1 MCLHRYRTAR
11 THAYLHSIHHL
22 TSAGG
27 WIVAATGDGFAVFH
41 IGTGKEAARV
51 RVAHAAAV
59 SRVLLLGG
67 GKEPCVVTSS
77 GDASIKIWDVAKAC
91 AAVEPA
97 PVPPHPHEAFIVEF
111 ARKIA
116 PSSSPKMRRSTKI
129 QPLVGVLRGHTSS
142 INDLV
147 ETDGYGFASCASDHT
162 VISWRNVCSEWDRLN
177 DATVDAVRY
186 YCADD

>member
-1 MCLHRYRTAR
+1 
-11 THAYLHSIHHL
+11 
-22 TSAGG
+22 
-27 WIVAATGDGFAVFH
+27 VAATGDGFAVYH
-41 IGTGKEAARV
+41 IATGKEAARV
-51 RVAHAAAV
+51 RVAHGAAV

-91 AAVEPA
+91 AAVEPPPA
-97 PVPPHPHEAFIVEF
+97 PHHQPHEPFIVEF

-116 PSSSPKMRRSTKI
+116 PSSSSSPKSRRSAKF

-142 INDLV
+142 INDLI

-162 VISWRNVCSEWDRLN
+162 VISWRNACSEWQQLN
-177 DATVDAVRY
+177 DATIEAVRY